1 MSNDFYSTLGVS
13 RSADEKEIKKAFRKL
28 AMKYHPDRN
37 PDNPEAEEKLK
48 EATKA
53 YETLSDPEKRAT
65 YDRVGHAAYEQGMGA
80 GGFGGGGFGGFGGGD
95 FNDIFGDL
103 FGQAFGGG
111 FGGGSSR
118 RQARQGA
125 NLLYNISLTLEE
137 AVKGCKKQITYQTS
151 VACGSCHGKGAA
163 KDSDIVTC
171 GSCHGQGQV
180 RMQQGFFVMQQ
191 TCPDCQ
197 GTGKQ
202 IKTPCPDCHGV
213 GKKQEQQTLEI
224 SIPAGVDD
232 GDRVRLAGKGEA
244 GKNGSPSGDLFVE
257 VRVKPHDIFTR
268 NGADLHM
275 EVPVSMVSAALGDE
289 IEIPTLDGK
298 IKIKIAEGTQS
309 GKMLR
314 VRGKGVTTVQGRMQ
328 GDLICRII
336 VQTPVNLN
344 NEQKDLLKQLQATLG
359 SNNSSSEAKKK
370 GFFDKVKDDLKDLFD

>member
-1 MSNDFYSTLGVS
+1 MSKDFYEILGVS
-13 RSADEKEIKKAFRKL
+13 RSADEKEIKKAFRKI

-53 YETLSDPEKRAT
+53 YETLSDADKRAT

-80 GGFGGGGFGGFGGGD
+80 GGFGGGGFGGGSSG
-95 FNDIFGDL
+95 FNDIFGDI

-125 NLLYNISLTLEE
+125 NLLYNITLTLEE
-137 AVKGCKKQITYQTS
+137 AVKGCKKQITYHTS
-151 VACGSCHGKGAA
+151 TTCGTCHGKGAV

-171 GSCHGQGQV
+171 SHCHGQGQV

-191 TCPDCQ
+191 TCPECH

-202 IKTPCPDCHGV
+202 IKNPCPDCHGN

-244 GKNGSPSGDLFVE
+244 GDHGMPSGDLYVE
-257 VRVKPHDIFTR
+257 VRVKPHEIFTR

-275 EVPVSMVSAALGDE
+275 DVPVSMVSAALGDE

-309 GKMLR
+309 GKLLR
-314 VRGKGVTTVQGRMQ
+314 VRGKGVTTVQGRML

-336 VQTPVNLN
+336 VQTPVNLTS
-344 NEQKDLLKQLQATLG
+344 EQRDLLRQLQGTL
-359 SNNSSSEAKKK
+359 SSDNQGEAKKK
-370 GFFDKVKDDLKDLFD
+370 GFFDKIKDDVKDLFD